1 MKTFT
6 IVSFVCDLQK
16 LGRELQYIQ
25 VENQIDKIIANGT
38 AFSIN
43 KSI

>member
-6 IVSFVCDLQK
+6 IVNFGSDLQK

-25 VENQIDKIIANGT
+25 VENQIDKIISNGT
-38 AFSIN
+38 TFFL
-43 KSI
+43 

>member
-1 MKTFT
+1 METLT

-25 VENQIDKIIANGT
+25 VENQIDKIIANGM
-38 AFSIN
+38 AFFY
-43 KSI
+43 K